1 VAGVLIR
8 MKLRVLRHSL
18 RGGRGLVF
26 GVGALWGVAAGVF
39 CTILI
44 ANHPG
49 GLTVG
54 TDVASVLFAVWT
66 LGWLFGPV
74 LTGGGD
80 ETLRPENFALLP
92 IRPALLAGGLL
103 AAALVGVAPLV
114 TLIAFTGLVFAAV
127 AGGLVAVLVAVLAV
141 GLQLALAVL
150 LSRVVIGGLGVL
162 LGSRRGKDL
171 GVLLAALVGL
181 AYLPAR
187 AAFNA
192 LGPVVTGQSAPV
204 FTAALRFLP
213 TGWGPTAVAASADR
227 DWPLALGLLL
237 ALAVLDGL
245 LVLAWSRLLE
255 RRLTTSQSAGGP
267 RRSAHVGGPG
277 APGGPGGVGGLRAR
291 RGLLPASPLGAVI
304 GKELRMWWRDAR
316 RRALLFTSIVLGLI
330 LPATTSVGSGGPHSL
345 AYSALWI
352 AFFAALQISNLYGF
366 DGSAVWQTLV
376 TPGAAR
382 ADVRGRQWAW
392 ALIVGPAALV
402 AALVLPRVTDT
413 PAAYPWVL
421 ALVPALVGGGA
432 GTIVLVSVRAPSAM
446 PSGKQGNPFTGTGQ
460 LGFGLALT
468 RMAMSLLQ
476 VLAVIPPVLVLAL
489 GALGVLPAAA
499 WLAVGAG
506 VLSGIGA
513 AWWLGR
519 LASQRLAE
527 RGPELL
533 AAVRVPA

>member
-1 VAGVLIR
+1 MAGVLIR

-18 RGGRGLVF
+18 RGGRGVVF

-127 AGGLVAVLVAVLAV
+127 AGGLVAVLVAMLAV

-150 LSRVVIGGLGVL
+150 LSRVVIGGLGAL

-255 RRLTTSQSAGGP
+255 RRLTTSQSAGAP
-267 RRSAHVGGPG
+267 RRSARVGGVGGPG
-277 APGGPGGVGGLRAR
+277 GAGGLRAR

-330 LPATTSVGSGGPHSL
+330 LPATSWIGSGGPHSL

-392 ALIVGPAALV
+392 ALIVGPAALA
-402 AALVLPRVTDT
+402 AALVLPWVTGT
-413 PAAYPWVL
+413 SGAYPWVL
-421 ALVPALVGGGA
+421 ALVPALIGGGA

-446 PSGKQGNPFTGTGQ
+446 PTGKQANPLTGTGQ
-460 LGFGLALT
+460 FGFGLVFT
-468 RMAMSLLQ
+468 RLAMSLLQ
-476 VLAVIPPVLVLAL
+476 VLAVIPPVLVLVL
-489 GALGVLPAAA
+489 GGSGVLAVA
-499 WLAVGAG
+499 WLAVGVG

-519 LASQRLAE
+519 LAYQRLAE

>member
-18 RGGRGLVF
+18 RGGRGVIF
-26 GVGALWGVAAGVF
+26 GIGALWGVAAGVF
-39 CTILI
+39 CTVLI

-92 IRPALLAGGLL
+92 IRPATLAGGLL

-127 AGGLVAVLVAVLAV
+127 PGGPVAVLVAVLAV

-150 LSRVVIGGLGVL
+150 LSRVVIGGLGAL

-187 AAFNA
+187 EAFNA

-237 ALAVLDGL
+237 ALAALDGL

-255 RRLTTSQSAGGP
+255 RRLTTSQSAGAP
-267 RRSAHVGGPG
+267 RRSAGV
-277 APGGPGGVGGLRAR
+277 GGVGARRGVVGVVGGTR

-330 LPATTSVGSGGPHSL
+330 LPATSWIGSGGPHSL

-392 ALIVGPAALV
+392 ALIVGPAALA
-402 AALVLPRVTDT
+402 AALVLPWATGT

-421 ALVPALVGGGA
+421 ALVPALIGGGA

-446 PSGKQGNPFTGTGQ
+446 PTGKQSNPFTGNGQ
-460 LGFGLALT
+460 LGFGLALA
-468 RMAMSLLQ
+468 RMAMALLQ

-489 GALGVLPAAA
+489 GALGVLAGAT
-499 WLAVGAG
+499 WLAVGVG

-513 AWWLGR
+513 AWWMGR
-519 LASQRLAE
+519 LAYQRLAE

>member
-1 VAGVLIR
+1 MAGVLIR

-18 RGGRGLVF
+18 RGGRGVVF

-114 TLIAFTGLVFAAV
+114 TLIAFTGLVFAAM

-150 LSRVVIGGLGVL
+150 LSRVVIGGLGAL

-255 RRLTTSQSAGGP
+255 RRLTTSQSAGAP
-267 RRSAHVGGPG
+267 RRSARVGGVGGPG
-277 APGGPGGVGGLRAR
+277 GAGGLRAR

-330 LPATTSVGSGGPHSL
+330 LPATSWIGSGGPHSL

-392 ALIVGPAALV
+392 ALIVGPAALA
-402 AALVLPRVTDT
+402 AALVLPWVTGT
-413 PAAYPWVL
+413 SGAYPWVL
-421 ALVPALVGGGA
+421 ALVPALIGGGA

-446 PSGKQGNPFTGTGQ
+446 PTGKQGNPLTGTGQ
-460 LGFGLALT
+460 FGFGLVFT
-468 RMAMSLLQ
+468 RLAMSLLQ
-476 VLAVIPPVLVLAL
+476 VLAVIPPVLVLVL
-489 GALGVLPAAA
+489 GGSGVLAVA
-499 WLAVGAG
+499 WLAVGVG

-519 LASQRLAE
+519 LAYQRLAE